1 MAVSDNILN
10 FVSVKTNKLYKIME
24 KKDFEK
30 TFEKVEGLNKQLRE
44 ECCDYLRKVLK
55 ENGNSIDLQSE
66 DEDYDMVCVTYDG
79 GSHPEYAANPYSQV
93 YGIFFNEKDNE
104 IYLNIEDSDEYCLDR
119 VYSVLEV
126 YDICLLVQSIMDNK
140 D

>member
-1 MAVSDNILN
+1 
-10 FVSVKTNKLYKIME
+10 ME

-30 TFEKVEGLNKQLRE
+30 TFEKVAELNKQLRE

-66 DEDYDMVCVTYDG
+66 DEDDDIVCVTYDG
-79 GSHPEYAANPYSQV
+79 GNHPEYAANPYSQV
-93 YGIFFNEKDNE
+93 YGIFLNEKDNE

-119 VYSVLEV
+119 VDSVLEV
-126 YDICLLVQSIMDNK
+126 YNICLLVQSIMG
-140 D
+140 